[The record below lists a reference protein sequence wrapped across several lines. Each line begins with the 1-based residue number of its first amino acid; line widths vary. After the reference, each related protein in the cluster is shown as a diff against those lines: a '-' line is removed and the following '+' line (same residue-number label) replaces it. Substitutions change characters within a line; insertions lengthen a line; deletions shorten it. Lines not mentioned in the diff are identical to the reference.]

1 MAVKFEMNVI
11 VHHDTIQGILVD
23 TGAGVYSI
31 NLDRNRI
38 CFEKNVKLSDL
49 LTNNIFL
56 VSEFTESDLIPKE
69 NFDGVLH
76 YPCGKLQVGSC
87 FRKELIME
95 YLDTSGGQIP
105 RHSHP
110 EGVQEI
116 YLSLDPPY
124 EGKLCSFGCFHEPFC
139 NHTLAIKVVYKRLI

>member
-1 MAVKFEMNVI
+1 MKFEMNVI
-11 VHHDTIQGILVD
+11 VHNDTIQGILVD
-23 TGAGVYSI
+23 TGTGVYSI
-31 NLDRNRI
+31 SLDRNQI

-56 VSEFTESDLIPKE
+56 VAEFEESDLIPKE
-69 NFDGVLH
+69 NFEGVLH

-105 RHSHP
+105 RHNHP

-124 EGKLCSFGCFHEPFC
+124 KGALCGFGGFHEPFC
-139 NHTLAIKVVYKRLI
+139 KHTLAIKVVYKWLI